1 MGVCG
6 DTLGMSYTY
15 IDFCEH
21 YFKRYIGGN
30 MENDIKK
37 EARKQ
42 YFHYF
47 RIWFIILGVT
57 AVLALLV
64 TAAGI
69 FSNKAQRQN
78 HEAETQRVFDYA
90 EVLTDEEEQR
100 LESFIAGCEAEYRFD
115 IVVVTMNENV
125 EEHGYWD
132 TVMMN
137 TADDIYDNGN
147 YGFNRVHGDGILI
160 LDNWYEDENG
170 SQKGTWLSTCG
181 NVYVDFS
188 TYDIDDVL
196 DQVDRYIDSNP
207 YDAYRAAIREACKI
221 YDEHENG
228 YTYSIPIVLIILGP
242 IVIALI
248 FAVTKLKQTP
258 AKDTTT
264 ANLYVADGS
273 RKMKQQADDYIRK
286 TVTSTRINTGSS
298 GGSGDRKSVV

>member
-1 MGVCG
+1 
-6 DTLGMSYTY
+6 
-15 IDFCEH
+15 
-21 YFKRYIGGN
+21 
-30 MENDIKK
+30 MENDIKR

-69 FSNKAQRQN
+69 FSNKVQRQN

-90 EVLTDEEEQR
+90 EALSDEEEQR
-100 LESFIAGCEAEYRFD
+100 LENFIAECEAKYHFD
-115 IVVVTMNENV
+115 IVVVTINENV

-147 YGFNRVHGDGILI
+147 YGFNEVHGDGILI
-160 LDNWYEDENG
+160 LDNWYVDENG

-181 NVYVDFS
+181 NVYVAFS
-188 TYDIDDVL
+188 TYDIDDVV
-196 DQVDRYIDSNP
+196 DQVDRYIDSSP
-207 YDAYRAAIREACKI
+207 YDAYCAAIRKACKI
-221 YDEHENG
+221 YDGHENG
-228 YTYSIPIVLIILGP
+228 YTYSIPIFLIILGP

-264 ANLYVADGS
+264 ADLYVANGS
-273 RKMKQQADDYIRK
+273 RKMKLQADDYIRK

-298 GGSGDRKSVV
+298 GGSGGHSGGRGGSHTSRSGVRHGGGGHRR